1 MLEKGGDEWGGRGKK
16 SHRRTGEA
24 GSGLRWRGGD
34 GTDINP
40 SNACLSVFL
49 LLPSLPSLFQV
60 PGERRRAN
68 IRIRYLSELW
78 AALTRDLFAQSLF
91 IFEVFFFFL
100 ACVKRRSKVS

>member
-1 MLEKGGDEWGGRGKK
+1 MGREGEK

-49 LLPSLPSLFQV
+49 LLPSLFQV

-91 IFEVFFFFL
+91 IFEGFFFFL